1 MFKGRPGWEF
11 TELGSL
17 SLDAFAPVAEGEGG
31 GPLPELLLE
40 TPDGIRLDQV
50 GGGAGGGGGGGGGP
64 FVLPLSVARE
74 RHPELVEPHLGTIVR
89 DVDAFTARHEQE
101 WQGGGVGCVAVG

>member
-17 SLDAFAPVAEGEGG
+17 SLDDFLPVVEGEGG

-50 GGGAGGGGGGGGGP
+50 DGVSGEGVAVDDGP
-64 FVLPLSVARE
+64 VVLPLSVARE
-74 RHPELVEPHLGTIVR
+74 RHPELVAPHLGAIVPAD
-89 DVDAFTARHEQE
+89 DVFTTWNERSWA
-101 WQGGGVGCVAVG
+101 GG